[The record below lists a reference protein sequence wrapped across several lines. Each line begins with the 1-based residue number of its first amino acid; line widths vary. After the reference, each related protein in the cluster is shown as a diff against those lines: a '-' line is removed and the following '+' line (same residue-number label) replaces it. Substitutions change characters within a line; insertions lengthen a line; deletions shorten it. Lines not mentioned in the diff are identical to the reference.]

1 MPGIGRVA
9 GKVAL
14 VTGGASGIGAAAVE
28 MLSREGASVIIT
40 DLQDEPGEAIARAIN
55 AQGGTALF
63 LHHDVAVETEWH
75 GVVEAVMV
83 RFGRLNVLVNSA
95 GTTVRRLDFPTDA
108 TLEEWRRVMAVNL
121 DGIFLGTKHAL
132 AAMQA
137 SAPVNGSIINI
148 SSILGIVSAA
158 GLGAYSAS
166 KGGVRSYTKSA
177 ALSCAEQ
184 GVNVRVNSVHP
195 GFIYTPLLQSALE
208 RSNNVGEARRR
219 YDALQPVGHMG
230 EPLDIAYGILY
241 LASDESKFVTGAELV
256 IDGGYTA
263 R

>member
-1 MPGIGRVA
+1 MTKSGRVA

-28 MLSREGASVIIT
+28 MLAREGASVVIT
-40 DLQDEPGEAIARAIN
+40 DLQDDLGETLAKTITAR
-55 AQGGTALF
+55 GGTAF
-63 LHHDVAVETEWH
+63 YLHHDVTVEDDWR
-75 GVVEAVMV
+75 GVMDTVMA
-83 RFGRLNVLVNSA
+83 RFGQLNVVVNSA
-95 GTTVRRLDFPTDA
+95 GTTVQRLNFPTEA

-121 DGIFLGTKHAL
+121 DGVFLGTKHAL
-132 AAMQA
+132 KAMQA
-137 SAPVNGSIINI
+137 STPVNGSIINI
-148 SSILGIVSAA
+148 SSILGIVSIA
-158 GLGAYSAS
+158 GSGAYSAS
-166 KGGVRSYTKSA
+166 KGGVRSYSKSA

-195 GFIYTPLLQSALE
+195 GFIYTPLLQKALE
-208 RSNNVGEARRR
+208 RSNDVVEARKR

-241 LASDESKFVTGAELV
+241 LASDESKFMTGAELV